1 MFSLSL
7 AEERPNVIMM
17 MVDDMGYSDIGCY
30 GGEIKTPNLDSLA
43 QSGLRFRQFY
53 NTGKCHSS
61 RVTLLS
67 GLHSYQAGHAGPDG
81 TVKLH
86 NANIERGVSIA
97 QVLRHAGYYTAV
109 SGKWHITPD
118 PKGLDFDRFFGFLP
132 GYIKD
137 YFNSNN
143 LQLDGESYNSNGKY
157 ITDLITD
164 FGMTFIEEAKAQKKP
179 FLLYLPYNAPH
190 YPLQAP
196 QEDIDK
202 YRGAY
207 SQGWLATREKRLE
220 KMKNL
225 GLIENDWAPSSSK
238 EINLRDW
245 NSLSKED
252 RDYQD
257 LLMATYAGMIDR
269 LDQNIG
275 KLIAKLKN
283 LGEYENTI
291 ILFCSDNGAE
301 RVTMSHRRELFERS
315 HPTSQGDS
323 FTTVG
328 VDWAFVSNTPYR
340 LFKTNMH
347 EGGII
352 SPLIVHWPKGI
363 SLPGGTLDQ
372 QNAFHLMDIMPTL
385 VDICGASYP
394 EQYEGRNIEPMNG
407 ISMTPAFRGKKAVRK
422 DGIYQMF
429 GNNRAYRLGDWKVVS
444 QGLSSWELYHMSK
457 DPTEQH
463 NLAAQYPEKLEQLKA
478 MWFKVATED
487 ERLPE
492 KLKKPTVNKEPR
504 FKWPALTQGD
514 QRIPGHTNK
523 SGTTNKK
530 LKKSK

>member
-1 MFSLSL
+1 
-7 AEERPNVIMM
+7 
-17 MVDDMGYSDIGCY
+17 
-30 GGEIKTPNLDSLA
+30 
-43 QSGLRFRQFY
+43 
-53 NTGKCHSS
+53 
-61 RVTLLS
+61 
-67 GLHSYQAGHAGPDG
+67 
-81 TVKLH
+81 
-86 NANIERGVSIA
+86 
-97 QVLRHAGYYTAV
+97 
-109 SGKWHITPD
+109 
-118 PKGLDFDRFFGFLP
+118 
-132 GYIKD
+132 
-137 YFNSNN
+137 
-143 LQLDGESYNSNGKY
+143 
-157 ITDLITD
+157 
-164 FGMTFIEEAKAQKKP
+164 
-179 FLLYLPYNAPH
+179 
-190 YPLQAP
+190 
-196 QEDIDK
+196 
-202 YRGAY
+202 
-207 SQGWLATREKRLE
+207 
-220 KMKNL
+220 
-225 GLIENDWAPSSSK
+225 
-238 EINLRDW
+238 
-245 NSLSKED
+245 
-252 RDYQD
+252 
-257 LLMATYAGMIDR
+257 
-269 LDQNIG
+269 
-275 KLIAKLKN
+275 
-283 LGEYENTI
+283 
-291 ILFCSDNGAE
+291 
-301 RVTMSHRRELFERS
+301 MSHRRELFERS

>member
-1 MFSLSL
+1 MASQGL
-7 AEERPNVIMM
+7 AEERPNVIMI
-17 MVDDMGYSDIGCY
+17 MVDDMGYSDLACY

-61 RVTLLS
+61 RVTLLT
-67 GLHSYQAGHAGPDG
+67 GLHSYQAGNAGPDG
-81 TVKLH
+81 TVKL
-86 NANIERGVSIA
+86 NNGNIERGVSIA
-97 QVLRHAGYYTAV
+97 QVLRNAGYYTAA
-109 SGKWHITPD
+109 SGKWHITPE
-118 PKGLDFDRFFGFLP
+118 PKDLGFDRFFGFLP

-137 YFNSNN
+137 YFNSKY
-143 LQLDGESYNSNGKY
+143 LQLDGESYNTNGKY
-157 ITDLITD
+157 ITDLITG
-164 FGMTFIEEAKAQKKP
+164 FGIKFIEEAKAKKKP

-202 YRGAY
+202 YRGSY

-225 GLIENDWAPSSSK
+225 GLIGSDWVPSSSK
-238 EINLRDW
+238 EIKLRDW
-245 NSLSKED
+245 NALSKED

-275 KLIAKLKN
+275 KLIAQLKN

-301 RVTMSHRRELFERS
+301 RVTMSRERELFERS
-315 HPTSQGDS
+315 YPTSQGDS

-352 SPLIVHWPKGI
+352 SPFIVHWPKGI
-363 SLPGGTLDQ
+363 SLPGGTIDQ

-385 VDICGASYP
+385 VEICGASYP
-394 EQYEGRNIEPMNG
+394 EQYEGRKIEPMNG
-407 ISMTPAFRGKKAVRK
+407 ISMFPAFKR
-422 DGIYQMF
+422 
-429 GNNRAYRLGDWKVVS
+429 
-444 QGLSSWELYHMSK
+444 
-457 DPTEQH
+457 
-463 NLAAQYPEKLEQLKA
+463 
-478 MWFKVATED
+478 
-487 ERLPE
+487 
-492 KLKKPTVNKEPR
+492 
-504 FKWPALTQGD
+504 
-514 QRIPGHTNK
+514 
-523 SGTTNKK
+523 
-530 LKKSK
+530 